1 MKGLKITLIKG
12 LKKCINQDIK
22 NIIMKGP
29 RKYLNEGSKKG
40 L

>member
-12 LKKCINQDIK
+12 LKKYINQDIK